1 MRVALSSSGIIS
13 FKVVL
18 ERISMISSKNDA
30 IKPHIIMISGNF
42 VKIIRKHNV
51 IDITDNISTF
61 GELIFEV
68 KTAHFEPK
76 APPSEMMNKAI
87 PR

>member
-61 GELIFEV
+61 G
-68 KTAHFEPK
+68 
-76 APPSEMMNKAI
+76 
-87 PR
+87 